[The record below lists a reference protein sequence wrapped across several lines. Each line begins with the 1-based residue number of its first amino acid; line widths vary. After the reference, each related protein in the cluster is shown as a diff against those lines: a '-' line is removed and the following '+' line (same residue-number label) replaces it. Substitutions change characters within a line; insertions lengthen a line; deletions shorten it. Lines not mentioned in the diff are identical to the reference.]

1 VPAAKQKETIIQ
13 PQETPTPE
21 SSPTA
26 NKDVLRNS
34 LLVPQLSQ
42 IAIIVTLIVIRLS
55 EGPCQLSVSYA
66 VLLGGSQTNCQTWLT
81 MIK

>member
-1 VPAAKQKETIIQ
+1 MSAAKQKETIVQ

-21 SSPTA
+21 SSPTT

-34 LLVPQLSQ
+34 LLVPRFSQ
-42 IAIIVTLIVIRLS
+42 IAIRVTLKVIRLS

-66 VLLGGSQTNCQTWLT
+66 VLLGDLRLIIKLGSQ
-81 MIK
+81 